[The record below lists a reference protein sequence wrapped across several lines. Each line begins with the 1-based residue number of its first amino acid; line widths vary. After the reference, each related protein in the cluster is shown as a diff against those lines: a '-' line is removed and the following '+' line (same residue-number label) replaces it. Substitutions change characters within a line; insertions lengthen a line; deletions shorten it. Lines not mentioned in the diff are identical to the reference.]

1 MALSNSPSPDLRRDA
16 RDRRERIV
24 RAAMEIFRKEG
35 LKVPLEQ
42 IADRAGVGRATL
54 YRNFPDR
61 EALLEATLQVTIGEL
76 AEKIQ
81 QWGDRSD
88 TFFLAIR
95 AMADQGLSASCFDFM
110 VPLHRHDPAFTQRV
124 RGSFESILLEPL
136 TRAKAAGLVRE
147 DFALENVYLMIIM
160 VAAGGLQ
167 DLEGDT
173 VAGMSRALDL
183 LARGYAPR
191 K

>member
-1 MALSNSPSPDLRRDA
+1 MALSNSPSPELRRDA

-61 EALLEATLQVTIGEL
+61 EALLEATLQVTIDEL

-81 QWGDRSD
+81 HWGDRTD
-88 TFFLAIR
+88 TFFLAIQ
-95 AMADQGLSASCFDFM
+95 AMADHGLSASCFDFI
-110 VPLHRHDPAFTQRV
+110 VPLHRHDPAFTRRV
-124 RGSFESILLEPL
+124 RGSFESILFEPL

-147 DFALENVYLMIIM
+147 DFTLENVYLMIIM

-167 DLEGDT
+167 DLKGDT

-183 LARGYAPR
+183 LARGYTPR

>member
-1 MALSNSPSPDLRRDA
+1 
-16 RDRRERIV
+16 
-24 RAAMEIFRKEG
+24 MEIFRKEG

-61 EALLEATLQVTIGEL
+61 EALLEATLQVTIDEL
-76 AEKIQ
+76 AGKIQ
-81 QWGDRSD
+81 HWGDRSD
-88 TFFLAIR
+88 TLFLAIR
-95 AMADQGLSASCFDFM
+95 AMADRGLSASCFDFM

-124 RGSFESILLEPL
+124 RGSFESILFEPL